1 LFGRPFGGILIIG
14 VGGHSGPKRR
24 RRRRRRYHG
33 KK

>member
-1 LFGRPFGGILIIG
+1 LFGRLFGGILIIG

-24 RRRRRRYHG
+24 RRRRYHG